1 LPPELQ
7 RLKGLIDAGLAATAD
22 FWPPVQVVFGWVR
35 QAAHILGTED
45 IDAGTARRQLGGML
59 GAMARH
65 RSCVGALDDAVDHF
79 GKVSRSY
86 WSGLFHC
93 YEVDDLPRTNNALEQ
108 FFGSHR
114 YHERRATGRKVAS
127 PALVLRGSA
136 RIIAAAA
143 TRHKQFSAAE
153 LNKVDRTALRN
164 LRQTLEERRHQR
176 TQRRRFRTNP
186 RAYLVD
192 LEAQLSQLRLPA

>member
-1 LPPELQ
+1 MM
-7 RLKGLIDAGLAATAD
+7 
-22 FWPPVQVVFGWVR
+22 FGWVR

-45 IDAGTARRQLGGML
+45 IDAGTARRQLGGLL

-65 RSCVGALDDAVDHF
+65 RTRVGDLGDAVDHF

-143 TRHKQFSAAE
+143 TRHKQYTAAD
-153 LNKVDRTALRN
+153 LHKFDRAALKN
-164 LRQTLEERRHQR
+164 LRQTLEERRHHR
-176 TQRRRFRTNP
+176 TQRRRFRKNP
-186 RAYLVD
+186 RSYLAE
-192 LEAQLSQLRLPA
+192 LETQLSQLRLPA